1 MDHSL
6 SVGMGVSANNV
17 TSTFKKTSF
26 HIMLDIDTKSELF
39 DEQILAFLIFEKLLS
54 LAYMSNTV
62 PVSLK
67 QIIQRMNNKK
77 SLTLS

>member
-17 TSTFKKTSF
+17 TSRLKKTSF
-26 HIMLDIDTKSELF
+26 HIMLDLSDSESNLF
-39 DEQILAFLIFEKLLS
+39 DDQILAFLIFEKLIS
-54 LAYMSNTV
+54 LAYFSNTV

-67 QIIQRMNNKK
+67 QIIQCP
-77 SLTLS
+77 LLFT

>member
-1 MDHSL
+1 
-6 SVGMGVSANNV
+6 
-17 TSTFKKTSF
+17 
-26 HIMLDIDTKSELF
+26 MLDIDTKSDLF